1 MSTGQASPFCLS
13 KPGPATAE
21 PSPVANELLQSDRPR
36 RKEYGVWAQ
45 VAVSTVMEPERLLF
59 RKLPYPGIY
68 RCVARYGYRDRV
80 QMDSKFVTKLLDK
93 VCTTTHATSMLHASP
108 VHLSSVTRI

>member
-1 MSTGQASPFCLS
+1 M
-13 KPGPATAE
+13 
-21 PSPVANELLQSDRPR
+21 
-36 RKEYGVWAQ
+36 YGVRVQ

-80 QMDSKFVTKLLDK
+80 HMGGKFVTKLLDK
-93 VCTTTHATSMLHASP
+93 VCTRTRAVSMLHAGSCMC
-108 VHLSSVTRI
+108 VCCMFMLNVLGTN